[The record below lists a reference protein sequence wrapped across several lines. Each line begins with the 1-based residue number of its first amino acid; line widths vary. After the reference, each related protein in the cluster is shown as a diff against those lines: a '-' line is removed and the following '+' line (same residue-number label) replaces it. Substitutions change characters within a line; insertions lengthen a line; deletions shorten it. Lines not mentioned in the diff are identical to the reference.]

1 MKHLYDE
8 LAFQCSQKVTAKYST
23 SFSWAVRMLSPK
35 IRDAVHSV
43 YGFVRIA
50 DEIVDSFH
58 DYKKEDLF
66 NEFENELMLA
76 LHRGI
81 STNPILNAFQLTVH
95 KYDIDYDLIAS
106 FMRSMRSDLYKSE
119 YETLDDYQ
127 EYIYGSADVVGLM
140 CLKIFVSGNQEK
152 YDALKD
158 SAMKLGSA
166 FQKVNFL
173 RDYKDDIGWLSRSYF
188 PHVNGDGLDIAT
200 KELIVREIEE
210 DFRLAYEGV
219 KRLPIEAKFGV
230 YTAYIYYKQLLNKL
244 KRVNVEDI
252 KMSRVRISNPL
263 KFRLLAQS
271 FISYKLNLI

>member
-1 MKHLYDE
+1 
-8 LAFQCSQKVTAKYST
+8 
-23 SFSWAVRMLSPK
+23 MLSPK

-43 YGFVRIA
+43 YGFVRVA

-66 NEFENELMLA
+66 NEFENDLMLA

-81 STNPILNAFQLTVH
+81 STNPILNAFQQTVK
-95 KYDIDYDLIAS
+95 KYDIDYELIAS
-106 FMRSMRSDLYKSE
+106 FMKSMRTDLHKSSYETKQE
-119 YETLDDYQ
+119 YE

-140 CLKIFVSGNQEK
+140 CLKIFVNGDQKK
-152 YDALKD
+152 YDELRP

-173 RDYKDDIGWLSRSYF
+173 RDLKDDMDWLSRSYF
-188 PHVNGDGLDIAT
+188 PHITNKSLDVDT
-200 KELIVREIEE
+200 KSAIIKEIEE
-210 DFRLAYEGV
+210 DFMQAYEGV

-230 YTAYIYYKQLLNKL
+230 YTAYIYYKQLLRKL
-244 KRVNVEDI
+244 RQVNVEDI
-252 KMSRVRISNPL
+252 KEKRIRISNPM

-271 FISYKLNLI
+271 FINYKLKMV